1 MGHSPCED
9 TVAFQCSGV
18 AALFY
23 FHLWEHYKLSTE
35 GKIDNLEFSRSVA
48 RSPETIRIYTY

>member
-18 AALFY
+18 SALFY
-23 FHLWEHYKLSTE
+23 FYLWEHYKLSTE
-35 GKIDNLEFSRSVA
+35 EKIDNLAFSRGVA
-48 RSPETIRIYTY
+48 RSPKTIRIYTY